1 LVVGF
6 LLLGPRPPVWGG
18 SALLKEARLPT
29 LKAALTRVRAAF
41 SAHPTV
47 QNNSSL

>member
-1 LVVGF
+1 MGRR
-6 LLLGPRPPVWGG
+6 GPPLAG